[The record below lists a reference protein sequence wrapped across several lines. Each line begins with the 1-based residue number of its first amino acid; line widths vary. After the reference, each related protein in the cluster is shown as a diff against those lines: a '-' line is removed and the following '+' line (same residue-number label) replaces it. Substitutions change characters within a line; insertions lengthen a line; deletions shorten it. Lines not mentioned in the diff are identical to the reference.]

1 MEYCFQLSN
10 ISFKEKTRHNGL
22 CSRTLKKCLFT
33 QVSLSANI
41 SRKLVS
47 FHNCPISFQIIH
59 LVDEVTTSICGH
71 FFVWLTSL
79 HLCIWCFPSVI

>member
-10 ISFKEKTRHNGL
+10 ISFKEKTRHNVL

-33 QVSLSANI
+33 QVSISANV
-41 SRKLVS
+41 SRKLIAL
-47 FHNCPISFQIIH
+47 HNCPISFHIIH
-59 LVDEVTTSICGH
+59 LVDEVTSSICGH

>member
-10 ISFKEKTRHNGL
+10 INFKGKTRHVL

-33 QVSLSANI
+33 QVSISANI

-47 FHNCPISFQIIH
+47 LHNCPISFHIIH
-59 LVDEVTTSICGH
+59 LVDEVTSSICGH
-71 FFVWLTSL
+71 FFVCLTSL